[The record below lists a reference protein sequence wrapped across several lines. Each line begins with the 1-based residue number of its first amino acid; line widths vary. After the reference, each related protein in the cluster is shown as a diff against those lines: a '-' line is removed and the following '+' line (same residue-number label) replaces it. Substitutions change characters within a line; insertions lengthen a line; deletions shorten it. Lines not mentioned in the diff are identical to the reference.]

1 MGLGEMFNSIMGTYW
16 GRLLNFSDM
25 FRLILA
31 QGFREQ
37 SVSGI
42 LGSMGWNEIPVP
54 AAWGVLISLCL
65 LSLVILN
72 ARLRAHEA
80 VRG

>member
-1 MGLGEMFNSIMGTYW
+1 MNTHW

-37 SVSGI
+37 SATGI
-42 LGSMGWNEIPVP
+42 LGPVRWNEIPVP
-54 AAWGVLISLCL
+54 MAWGVLVLLCL
-65 LSLVILN
+65 VSLVILN
-72 ARLRAHEA
+72 ARLRAREA